1 VKVAA
6 EFADRGVVLVTVS
19 YDDTAEDAGA
29 FLKENGYD
37 FIVLMD
43 DRVTGVTGP
52 LYQVGP
58 IPTLFL
64 IDAAGRIT
72 YRRVG
77 YEEGDEE
84 GLQTEIERVLN
95 PPPA

>member
-1 VKVAA
+1 MKVAA
-6 EFADRGVVLVTVS
+6 EFADRDVVLVTVS
-19 YDDTAEDAGA
+19 YDDTAEDAQA

-37 FIVLMD
+37 FVVLMD
-43 DRVTGVTGP
+43 DRVTGITGP

-64 IDAAGRIT
+64 IDSSGKIT
-72 YRRVG
+72 YRHVG

-84 GLQTEIERVLN
+84 ELRVELEKILGG
-95 PPPA
+95 PA

>member
-1 VKVAA
+1 MKVAA
-6 EFADRGVVLVTVS
+6 EFADRDVVLVTVS

-29 FLKENGYD
+29 FLKEKAYD

-64 IDAAGRIT
+64 IDSSGKIT
-72 YRRVG
+72 YRHVG

-84 GLQTEIERVLN
+84 ELRAELEKVLSGS
-95 PPPA
+95 A